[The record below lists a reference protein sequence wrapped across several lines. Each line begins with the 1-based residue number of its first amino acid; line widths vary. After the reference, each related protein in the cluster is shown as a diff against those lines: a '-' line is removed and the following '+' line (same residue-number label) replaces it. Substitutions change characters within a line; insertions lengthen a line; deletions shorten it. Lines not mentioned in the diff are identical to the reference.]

1 MWRERNEHMLH
12 YEQVFGNVF
21 ESWESECCAVLMKH
35 RHKVKGEQV
44 LIVQMDQQL
53 KTKNISDVSKQLF
66 CCQCKDKFLL
76 LLKTVQ
82 CKKNGKQHHVQNQ
95 SKFLTWYLIN
105 DLECAVQNILISLFE
120 LQMKSKK

>member
-1 MWRERNEHMLH
+1 MLH

-21 ESWESECCAVLMKH
+21 EGRESECCSVLMKH
-35 RHKVKGEQV
+35 RPKVSGEQV

-66 CCQCKDKFLL
+66 CCQCKHKFLL
-76 LLKTVQ
+76 ETVQ
-82 CKKNGKQHHVQNQ
+82 CKENGKHHHIQSQ

-105 DLECAVQNILISLFE
+105 DLECTVQNILISLFE
-120 LQMKSKK
+120 LHMKSKK